1 MAKPNKTK
9 KYQIVNVGDFNA
21 CICLSTHPNNFD
33 RKNVFNNNNDD
44 SKTNA
49 KLKSIHCLLLSVI
62 LKRNKK
68 TYVLLWFFWLFV
80 RNLCRIKI
88 KLTKINKFYQQ
99 LSASDTKI
107 FYRLLD

>member
-49 KLKSIHCLLLSVI
+49 KLK
-62 LKRNKK
+62 LKRKTSTEIKQAELKNKLQ
-68 TYVLLWFFWLFV
+68 TG
-80 RNLCRIKI
+80 
-88 KLTKINKFYQQ
+88 INKLQT
-99 LSASDTKI
+99 LKTS
-107 FYRLLD
+107 